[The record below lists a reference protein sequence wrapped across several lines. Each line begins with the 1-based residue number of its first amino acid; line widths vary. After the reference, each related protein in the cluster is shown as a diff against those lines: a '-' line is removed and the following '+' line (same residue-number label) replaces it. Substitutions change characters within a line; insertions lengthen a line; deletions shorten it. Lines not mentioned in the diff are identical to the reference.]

1 MTRKRR
7 VLALVTD
14 GFGQLGGIGRYNAD
28 FLSSLAKGGEAAVE
42 VLPRH
47 APSGA
52 ATPAGVLQHPPRPGR
67 LAYALDALG
76 RAMASPFDVVFCG
89 HLYMAA
95 LAAVV
100 ARLSRAQLVVQTH
113 GVEAWAT
120 PPPALRAAVERAALV
135 LCVSRDT
142 RARVMAWAC
151 LQPERVRVLPNTV
164 QDLFTPGDGAS
175 LRARWGLDG
184 RRVLLT
190 VGRLAPGERYKGH
203 DRVIDALPGLVAN
216 GCDVAYI
223 VVGEGDDRA
232 RLETLAFQ
240 RGLHDR
246 VRFMGSLDQG
256 DLVEAYRLADVF
268 VMASTGEGF
277 GIAYLEAMA
286 CGTPAL
292 GLRSG
297 GACDA
302 LADGQL
308 GVLADETELEARLFE
323 MLVRPKP
330 SGLRLAAEVNR
341 RFGGATFAGEQKRIL
356 ETVMAEA
363 PAGRL
368 R

>member
-1 MTRKRR
+1 
-7 VLALVTD
+7 
-14 GFGQLGGIGRYNAD
+14 
-28 FLSSLAKGGEAAVE
+28 
-42 VLPRH
+42 
-47 APSGA
+47 
-52 ATPAGVLQHPPRPGR
+52 
-67 LAYALDALG
+67 
-76 RAMASPFDVVFCG
+76 
-89 HLYMAA
+89 
-95 LAAVV
+95 
-100 ARLSRAQLVVQTH
+100 
-113 GVEAWAT
+113 
-120 PPPALRAAVERAALV
+120 
-135 LCVSRDT
+135 
-142 RARVMAWAC
+142 MAWAC